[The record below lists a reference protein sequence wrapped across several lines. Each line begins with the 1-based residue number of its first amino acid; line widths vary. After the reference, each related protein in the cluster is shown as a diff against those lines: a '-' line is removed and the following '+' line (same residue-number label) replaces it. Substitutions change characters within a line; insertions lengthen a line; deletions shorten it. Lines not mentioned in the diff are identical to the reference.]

1 MTLSNTN
8 FRVKNLRFPRI
19 FSMAIFSLILI
30 SSCTQKISFLTSSV
44 VPAARGTVKVKMDD
58 NKNHTIQIALVN
70 LAEPERLTPPRKMY
84 MVWMETDQGETKN
97 IGRIMTDSGTF
108 SKTLKAD
115 FKTVTSF
122 TPVKI
127 FITAEEDANIQSP
140 GWEVILTTA
149 KF

>member
-1 MTLSNTN
+1 MTQSNTN
-8 FRVKNLRFPRI
+8 FHVQNLRFPRI

-70 LAEPERLTPPRKMY
+70 LAEPERLSPPKKMY
-84 MVWMETDQGETKN
+84 MVWMETDQGEIKN

>member
-1 MTLSNTN
+1 MTQSNTN
-8 FRVKNLRFPRI
+8 FRVQNLRFPRI
-19 FSMAIFSLILI
+19 FSMAIFSFILI
-30 SSCTQKISFLTSSV
+30 SSCTQKISFLTSSI

-122 TPVKI
+122 TPIKI

>member
-1 MTLSNTN
+1 
-8 FRVKNLRFPRI
+8 
-19 FSMAIFSLILI
+19 MAIFSLILI

-58 NKNHTIQIALVN
+58 NKNHTIQISLLN
-70 LAEPERLTPPRKMY
+70 LAEPERLSPPKKMY

>member
-8 FRVKNLRFPRI
+8 FRVQNLRFPRI

-70 LAEPERLTPPRKMY
+70 LAEPERLSPPKKMY

-127 FITAEEDANIQSP
+127 FITAEEDANVQSP

>member
-1 MTLSNTN
+1 MIQSNTN
-8 FRVKNLRFPRI
+8 FRVQNLRFPRI

-30 SSCTQKISFLTSSV
+30 SSCTQKISFLTSSI
-44 VPAARGTVKVKMDD
+44 VPAARGTVKVKMDE

-70 LAEPERLTPPRKMY
+70 LAEPERLSPPKKMY

>member
-1 MTLSNTN
+1 MTVSISP
-8 FRVKNLRFPRI
+8 FRVKNPRFPSI
-19 FSMAIFSLILI
+19 FSLAIFSLILI

-44 VPAARGTVKVKMDD
+44 VPAARGTVKVKVDD
-58 NKNHTIQIALVN
+58 NKNHTIQIVLLN
-70 LAEPERLTPPRKMY
+70 LAEPERLSPSKKIY

-127 FITAEEDANIQSP
+127 FITGEDDANIQFP

-149 KF
+149 RF

>member
-1 MTLSNTN
+1 MTQSNTN
-8 FRVKNLRFPRI
+8 FRVQNLRFPRI
-19 FSMAIFSLILI
+19 FSIAIFSLILI

-70 LAEPERLTPPRKMY
+70 LAEPERLSPPKKMY

>member
-1 MTLSNTN
+1 MTQSNTN
-8 FRVKNLRFPRI
+8 FRVQNLRFPRI

-30 SSCTQKISFLTSSV
+30 SSCTQKISFLTSSI

-70 LAEPERLTPPRKMY
+70 LAEPERLTPPRKLY
-84 MVWMETDQGETKN
+84 MVWMETDQGEIKT

-122 TPVKI
+122 TPIKI

>member
-1 MTLSNTN
+1 MIQSNTN
-8 FRVKNLRFPRI
+8 FRVQNLRFPRI

-30 SSCTQKISFLTSSV
+30 SSCTQKISFLTSSI
-44 VPAARGTVKVKMDD
+44 VPAARGTVKVKMDE

-70 LAEPERLTPPRKMY
+70 LAEPERLSPPKKMY
-84 MVWMETDQGETKN
+84 MVWMETDQGEIKN

>member
-1 MTLSNTN
+1 
-8 FRVKNLRFPRI
+8 
-19 FSMAIFSLILI
+19 MAIFSLILI

-44 VPAARGTVKVKMDD
+44 VPAARGTVKVKMDE

-70 LAEPERLTPPRKMY
+70 LAEPERLSPPKKMY

>member
-1 MTLSNTN
+1 MTQSNTN
-8 FRVKNLRFPRI
+8 FHVQNLRFPRI

-70 LAEPERLTPPRKMY
+70 LAEPERLSPPKKMY

>member
-1 MTLSNTN
+1 MTQSNTN
-8 FRVKNLRFPRI
+8 FRVQNLRFPRI

-30 SSCTQKISFLTSSV
+30 SSCTQKISFLTSSI

-70 LAEPERLTPPRKMY
+70 LAEPERLTPPRKLY

-122 TPVKI
+122 TPIKI

>member
-1 MTLSNTN
+1 MTQSNTN
-8 FRVKNLRFPRI
+8 FRVQNLRFPRI

-44 VPAARGTVKVKMDD
+44 VPAARGTVKVKMDE

-70 LAEPERLTPPRKMY
+70 LAEPERLSPPKKMY

>member
-1 MTLSNTN
+1 MTQSNTN
-8 FRVKNLRFPRI
+8 FHVQNLRFPRI

-30 SSCTQKISFLTSSV
+30 SSCTQKISFLTSSI
-44 VPAARGTVKVKMDD
+44 VPAARGTVKVKMDE

-70 LAEPERLTPPRKMY
+70 LAEPERLSPPKKMY

>member
-1 MTLSNTN
+1 MTQSNTN
-8 FRVKNLRFPRI
+8 FRVQNLRFPRI

-30 SSCTQKISFLTSSV
+30 SSCTQKISFLTSSI
-44 VPAARGTVKVKMDD
+44 VPAARGTVKVKMDE

-70 LAEPERLTPPRKMY
+70 LAEPERLSPPKKMY
-84 MVWMETDQGETKN
+84 MVWMETDQGEIKN